1 MISII
6 VAIAKNF
13 AIGKNNDLLYHLPN
27 DLKHFKTITSGHT
40 VLMGLNTFRSLPK
53 RPLPNRRNL
62 VIAFPDEIPA
72 DKEGAEWF
80 TSPEAAIASCDENE
94 EIFVIGG
101 AYIYKQMYAIADKL
115 YLTIIDDEPKD
126 ADVYFPEI
134 DFTKWKEIKREHN
147 HADDKHIH
155 DYDFCEFIPNLQ

>member
-62 VIAFPDEIPA
+62 VIAFPNEIPA

-94 EIFVIGG
+94 EILSLVGH
-101 AYIYKQMYAIADKL
+101 
-115 YLTIIDDEPKD
+115 T
-126 ADVYFPEI
+126 
-134 DFTKWKEIKREHN
+134 FTNR
-147 HADDKHIH
+147 
-155 DYDFCEFIPNLQ
+155 CTQ